1 MFRFIRKGV
10 AKLNSVLNKPQEQS
24 PNNIRYLEYEI
35 NQWKRSNT
43 RKMQVIGEE
52 YYDDKH
58 DILKRKRTVIGE
70 DGQLEEVDN
79 LPNNKVMD
87 NQYSKL
93 VDQKVNYLFGK
104 PFTYET
110 DSEKYTEA
118 LKKVFNKKF
127 LRMFKNLAEDSLNGG
142 LGWLHPYYNDIGELS
157 FKRFEAREILP
168 FWKDSEHTEL
178 DFAIRLYETDIFE
191 GSGKQTV
198 EKVEVYSTSGIDRY
212 ILRNYCLIPDYENPH
227 SSHLTI
233 VENEKLQEVNWERV
247 PLVAFKYNNNETP
260 LIKRVKSLQDG
271 INIMLSDFENNMQED
286 ARNTILVLINYMGQ
300 NLGEFRKNLA
310 TYGAVKVKSSDG
322 GNGDVKTLEVKVNAE
337 NYKAILD
344 LFKKA
349 IIENGRGYDAK
360 SDRMQNNPNQ
370 MNIQSM
376 YSDID
381 LDANGMET
389 EFQASFEDL
398 LWFINAHLVNTG
410 EDNFFNEEVN
420 IIFNRD
426 ILINETES
434 IENCQKSDGII
445 SRKTII
451 TEHPWVKDVQ
461 TELDRIEDEEKDNLE
476 DEMNRIPKD
485 IDDLNKQLGSGQH
498 GE

>member
-24 PNNIRYLEYEI
+24 PSNIKFLEYEI

-43 RKMQVIGEE
+43 RKMQIIGEE
-52 YYDDKH
+52 YYDDMH
-58 DILKRKRTVIGE
+58 DILKRKRTAIGE
-70 DGQLEEVDN
+70 DGELIEVEN

-110 DSEKYTEA
+110 ESEKYTEA

-142 LGWLHPYYNDIGELS
+142 LGWLHPYYNDVGELS
-157 FKRFEAREILP
+157 FKRFEAREVLP
-168 FWKDSEHTEL
+168 FWKDSEHMEL
-178 DFAIRLYETDIFE
+178 DFAIRLYVTDEFTGNRKE
-191 GSGKQTV
+191 AV
-198 EKVEVYSTSGIDRY
+198 EKVEVYTTEGVERY
-212 ILRNYCLIPDYENPH
+212 ILRNNCLIKDSINPY
-227 SSHLTI
+227 SSYITI
-233 VENEKLQEVNWERV
+233 EDTESGEQQEVNWERV
-247 PLVAFKYNNNETP
+247 PLIAFKYNNNETP

-271 INIMLSDFENNMQED
+271 INVMLSDFENNMQED
-286 ARNTILVLINYMGQ
+286 SRNTIIVIVNYDGED
-300 NLGEFRKNLA
+300 LGEFRQNLS
-310 TYGAVKVKSSDG
+310 TYGAVKVKTIDG
-322 GNGDVKTLEVKVNAE
+322 AAGDIKTLEVKVNAE
-337 NYKAILD
+337 NYKAILE

-398 LWFINAHLVNTG
+398 LWFINAHLANTG
-410 EDNFFNEEVN
+410 EDDFFNEEVN

-426 ILINETES
+426 ILINESES
-434 IENCQKSDGII
+434 IENCQKSLTVL
-445 SRKTII
+445 SA
-451 TEHPWVKDVQ
+451 ESVVSQHPWVDDVKK
-461 TELDRIEDEEKDNLE
+461 ELERIETQKKKALDEY
-476 DEMNRIPKD
+476 MT
-485 IDDLNKQLGSGQH
+485 DDLPDESLGGGVG

>member
-24 PNNIRYLEYEI
+24 PSNLKYLEYEI
-35 NQWKRSNT
+35 NQWKSSKT

-142 LGWLHPYYNDIGELS
+142 LGWLHPYYNDNGELS

-233 VENEKLQEVNWERV
+233 VENAKLQDVNWERV

-300 NLGEFRKNLA
+300 NLGEFRRNLA

-337 NYKAILD
+337 NYKAILE

-410 EDNFFNEEVN
+410 EDDFFNEEVN

-426 ILINETES
+426 ILINESES
-434 IENCQKSDGII
+434 IENCQKSLAVL
-445 SRKTII
+445 SS
-451 TEHPWVKDVQ
+451 ESVVSQHPWVDDVKK
-461 TELDRIEDEEKDNLE
+461 ELERIETEKKKALDEY
-476 DEMNRIPKD
+476 MT
-485 IDDLNKQLGSGQH
+485 DDLPDESLGGGVG

>member
-24 PNNIRYLEYEI
+24 PSNLKYLEYEI

-110 DSEKYTEA
+110 DSKKYTEA
-118 LKKVFNKKF
+118 LKTVFNKKF
-127 LRMFKNLAEDSLNGG
+127 IRMFKNLAEDSLNGG

-212 ILRNYCLIPDYENPH
+212 ILKNNCLIPDYGNPH

-300 NLGEFRKNLA
+300 NLGEFRRNLA

-337 NYKAILD
+337 NYKAILE

-410 EDNFFNEEVN
+410 EDDFFNEEVN

-426 ILINETES
+426 ILINESES
-434 IENCQKSDGII
+434 IENCQKSLAVL
-445 SRKTII
+445 SS
-451 TEHPWVKDVQ
+451 ESVVSQHPWVDDVKK
-461 TELDRIEDEEKDNLE
+461 ELERIETEKKKALDEY
-476 DEMNRIPKD
+476 MT
-485 IDDLNKQLGSGQH
+485 DDLPDESLGGGVG

>member
-24 PNNIRYLEYEI
+24 PNNIKYLEYEI
-35 NQWKRSNT
+35 NRWKSSNT
-43 RKMQVIGEE
+43 RKMQIIGEE
-52 YYDDKH
+52 YYDDIH
-58 DILKRKRTVIGE
+58 DILKRKRTAIGE
-70 DGQLEEVDN
+70 DGELIEVEN

-110 DSEKYTEA
+110 ESETYTKL
-118 LKKVFNKKF
+118 LKVVFNKKF

-142 LGWLHPYYNDIGELS
+142 LGWLHPYYNDNSELS

-191 GSGKQTV
+191 GSGKQIV

-212 ILRNYCLIPDYENPH
+212 ILRNNCLIPDYENPH

-233 VENEKLQEVNWERV
+233 EENEKLQEVNWERV
-247 PLVAFKYNNNETP
+247 PLIAFKYNNNETP

-286 ARNTILVLINYMGQ
+286 SRNTIMVIVNYDGED
-300 NLGEFRKNLA
+300 LGEFRQNLS
-310 TYGAVKVKSSDG
+310 TYGAVKIKTIDG
-322 GNGDVKTLEVKVNAE
+322 AAGDVKTLEVKVNAE
-337 NYKAILD
+337 NYKAILE

-349 IIENGRGYDAK
+349 IVENGRGYDAK

-381 LDANGMET
+381 LDADGMET
-389 EFQASFEDL
+389 EYQASFEEL
-398 LWFINAHLVNTG
+398 LWFIDNHLSNTG
-410 EDNFFNEEVN
+410 KGDHFDKEVN
-420 IIFNRD
+420 IKFNRN
-426 ILINETES
+426 ILINESEMVD
-434 IENCQKSDGII
+434 NCKSSVGII
-445 SRKTII
+445 SSETI
-451 TEHPWVKDVQ
+451 TSRHPWVDDVKK
-461 TELDRIEDEEKDNLE
+461 ELDRIKNEERDNFEDEL
-476 DEMNRIPKD
+476 NRIPKD
-485 IDDLNKQLGSGQH
+485 IDDLNKQLGSDQH

>member
-24 PNNIRYLEYEI
+24 PSNIKFLEYEI
-35 NQWKRSNT
+35 NQWKSSNA
-43 RKMQVIGEE
+43 RKMQIIGEE

-58 DILKRKRTVIGE
+58 DILKRKRTAIGE
-70 DGQLEEVDN
+70 DGELVEVEN
-79 LPNNKVMD
+79 LPNNKVTD

-110 DSEKYTEA
+110 DNEKYTEA

-142 LGWLHPYYNDIGELS
+142 LGWLHPYYNDNGELC

-168 FWKDSEHTEL
+168 FWKDSEHTGL
-178 DFAIRLYETDIFE
+178 DFAIRLYETYEFT
-191 GSGKQTV
+191 GSGKEKV
-198 EKVEVYSTSGIDRY
+198 EKVEVYTTEGVERY
-212 ILRNYCLIPDYENPH
+212 ILRNNCLIKDSINPY
-227 SSHLTI
+227 SSYITI
-233 VENEKLQEVNWERV
+233 EDADSREQQEVNWERV
-247 PLVAFKYNNNETP
+247 PLIAFKYNNNETP

-286 ARNTILVLINYMGQ
+286 SRNTIMVIVNYDGED
-300 NLGEFRKNLA
+300 LGEFRQNLS
-310 TYGAVKVKSSDG
+310 TYGAVKVKTIDG
-322 GNGDVKTLEVKVNAE
+322 AAGDIKTLEVKVNAE
-337 NYKAILD
+337 NYKAILE

-398 LWFINAHLVNTG
+398 LWFINAHLANTG
-410 EDNFFNEEVN
+410 EDDFFNEEVN

-426 ILINETES
+426 ILINESES
-434 IENCQKSDGII
+434 IENCQKSLTVL
-445 SRKTII
+445 SA
-451 TEHPWVKDVQ
+451 ESVVSQHPWVDDVKK
-461 TELDRIEDEEKDNLE
+461 ELERIETEKKKALDEY
-476 DEMNRIPKD
+476 MT
-485 IDDLNKQLGSGQH
+485 DDLPDESLGGGIG

>member
-24 PNNIRYLEYEI
+24 PSNIKFLEYEI
-35 NQWKRSNT
+35 NQWKRSNA
-43 RKMQVIGEE
+43 RKMQIIGEE
-52 YYDDKH
+52 YYDDMH
-58 DILKRKRTVIGE
+58 DILKRKRTAIGE
-70 DGQLEEVDN
+70 DGELIEVEN

-110 DSEKYTEA
+110 ESETYTKL
-118 LKKVFNKKF
+118 LKVVFNKKF

-142 LGWLHPYYNDIGELS
+142 LGWLHPYYNDNSELS

-191 GSGKQTV
+191 GSGKQIV
-198 EKVEVYSTSGIDRY
+198 EKVEVYSTGGIDRY
-212 ILRNYCLIPDYENPH
+212 ILKNNCLIPDYENPR

-233 VENEKLQEVNWERV
+233 EENEKLQEVNWERV
-247 PLVAFKYNNNETP
+247 PLIAFKYNNNETP

-286 ARNTILVLINYMGQ
+286 SRNTIMVVVNYDGED
-300 NLGEFRKNLA
+300 LGEFRQNLS
-310 TYGAVKVKSSDG
+310 TYGAVKIKTVDG
-322 GNGDVKTLEVKVNAE
+322 AAGDVKTLEVKVNAE
-337 NYKAILD
+337 NYKAILE

-349 IIENGRGYDAK
+349 IVENGRGYDAK

-398 LWFINAHLVNTG
+398 LWFIDVHLANTG
-410 EDNFFNEEVN
+410 EDDFFNEEVN

-426 ILINETES
+426 MLINEPES
-434 IENCQKSDGII
+434 IDNCQKSMGII
-445 SRKTII
+445 SSETI
-451 TEHPWVKDVQ
+451 TSEHPWVKDVAN
-461 TELDRIEDEEKDNLE
+461 ELKRIKAEKKQALKDYMNEDF
-476 DEMNRIPKD
+476 P
-485 IDDLNKQLGSGQH
+485 DDTGG
-498 GE
+498 G

>member
-24 PNNIRYLEYEI
+24 PSNIKYLEYEI
-35 NQWKRSNT
+35 NRWKSSNT
-43 RKMQVIGEE
+43 RKMQIIGEE
-52 YYDDKH
+52 YYDDMH
-58 DILKRKRTVIGE
+58 DILKRKRTAIGE
-70 DGQLEEVDN
+70 NGELIEVDN

-110 DSEKYTEA
+110 ESEKYTEA

-178 DFAIRLYETDIFE
+178 DFAIRLYETEEFT
-191 GSGKQTV
+191 GSGKEIV
-198 EKVEVYSTSGIDRY
+198 EKVEVYTTNGVKRY
-212 ILRNYCLIPDYENPH
+212 ELRNNCLIPDRVNPH
-227 SSHLTI
+227 SFYI
-233 VENEKLQEVNWERV
+233 AVEDTVNGTSEEVNWNKV
-247 PLVAFKYNNNETP
+247 PLIAFKYNNNETP

-271 INIMLSDFENNMQED
+271 INVMLSDFENNMQED
-286 ARNTILVLINYMGQ
+286 SRNTIIVIVNYDGED
-300 NLGEFRKNLA
+300 LGEFRQNLS
-310 TYGAVKVKSSDG
+310 TYGAVKVKTVDG
-322 GNGDVKTLEVKVNAE
+322 AAGDIKTLEVKVNAE
-337 NYKAILD
+337 NYEAILE

-349 IIENGRGYDAK
+349 IVENGRGYDAK

-398 LWFINAHLVNTG
+398 LWFINVHLANTG
-410 EDNFFNEEVN
+410 EDDFFNEEVN

-426 ILINETES
+426 ILINESES
-434 IENCQKSDGII
+434 IENCQKSLAVL
-445 SRKTII
+445 SAESVVTQ
-451 TEHPWVKDVQ
+451 HPWVDDVK
-461 TELDRIEDEEKDNLE
+461 TELDRIKAEKKKAIEDY
-476 DEMNRIPKD
+476 MN
-485 IDDLNKQLGSGQH
+485 DDLPDDTGG
-498 GE
+498 GVGDE

>member
-24 PNNIRYLEYEI
+24 PSNIKFLEYEI

-43 RKMQVIGEE
+43 RKMQIIGEE
-52 YYDDKH
+52 YYDDIH
-58 DILKRKRTVIGE
+58 DILKRKRTAIGE
-70 DGQLEEVDN
+70 DGELIEVDN

-110 DSEKYTEA
+110 ESETYTKL
-118 LKKVFNKKF
+118 LKVVFNKKF

-178 DFAIRLYETDIFE
+178 DFAIRLYETEEFT
-191 GSGKQTV
+191 GSGKEIV
-198 EKVEVYSTSGIDRY
+198 EKVEIYTTNGVKRY
-212 ILRNYCLIPDYENPH
+212 ELRNNCLIPDRVNPH
-227 SSHLTI
+227 SFYI
-233 VENEKLQEVNWERV
+233 AVEDTVNGTSEEVNWNKV
-247 PLVAFKYNNNETP
+247 PLIAFKYNNNETP

-271 INIMLSDFENNMQED
+271 INVMLSDFENNMQED
-286 ARNTILVLINYMGQ
+286 SRNTIIVIVNYDGED
-300 NLGEFRKNLA
+300 LGEFRQNLS
-310 TYGAVKVKSSDG
+310 TYGAVKVKTVDG
-322 GNGDVKTLEVKVNAE
+322 AAGDIKTLEVKVNAE
-337 NYKAILD
+337 NYKAILE

-349 IIENGRGYDAK
+349 IVENGRGYDAK

-398 LWFINAHLVNTG
+398 LWFINVHLANTG
-410 EDNFFNEEVN
+410 EKDFFNEEVN

-426 ILINETES
+426 ILINESES
-434 IENCQKSDGII
+434 IENCQKSLAVL
-445 SRKTII
+445 SAESVVTQ
-451 TEHPWVKDVQ
+451 HPWVDDVK
-461 TELDRIEDEEKDNLE
+461 TELDRIKAEKKKAIEDY
-476 DEMNRIPKD
+476 MN
-485 IDDLNKQLGSGQH
+485 DDLPDDTGG
-498 GE
+498 GVGDE

>member
-1 MFRFIRKGV
+1 VFRFIRKGV

-24 PNNIRYLEYEI
+24 PDNIKYLEYEI
-35 NQWKRSNT
+35 NQWKRSET
-43 RKMQVIGEE
+43 RKMQIVGEE

-70 DGQLEEVDN
+70 GGQLTEVGN

-93 VDQKVNYLFGK
+93 VDQKVNYLLGK

-168 FWKDSEHTEL
+168 FWKDSEHIEL
-178 DFAIRLYETDIFE
+178 DFGIRLYETDIFE
-191 GSGKQTV
+191 GNRKQTV
-198 EKVEVYSTSGIDRY
+198 EKVEVYTTNGVERY
-212 ILRNYCLIPDYENPH
+212 ILRNNCLIKDSYNPY
-227 SSHLTI
+227 SSYITI
-233 VENEKLQEVNWERV
+233 EDTESRKQQEFNWKRV
-247 PLVAFKYNNNETP
+247 PLIAFKYNNNETP

-286 ARNTILVLINYMGQ
+286 SRNTILVLQNYDGQ

-310 TYGAVKVKSSDG
+310 TYGAVKVKTVDG
-322 GNGDVKTLEVKVNAE
+322 AVGDLKTLEINVNSE
-337 NYKAILD
+337 NYKVILEI
-344 LFKKA
+344 FKKA
-349 IIENGRGYDAK
+349 IVENGRGYDAK

-389 EFQASFEDL
+389 EFQASFEEL
-398 LWFINAHLVNTG
+398 LWFIDHHLSNTNQG
-410 EDNFFNEEVN
+410 DFFNEEVN

-434 IENCQKSDGII
+434 IENCQKSIGIL
-445 SRKTII
+445 SSESI
-451 TEHPWVKDVQ
+451 TAEHPWVDDIK
-461 TELDRIEDEEKDNLE
+461 TELDRIKDEKKQALKDY
-476 DEMNRIPKD
+476 MN
-485 IDDLNKQLGSGQH
+485 DDFPDDTGGGV
-498 GE
+498 GEE

>member
-24 PNNIRYLEYEI
+24 PSNIKFLEYEL

-43 RKMQVIGEE
+43 RKMQIVGEE

-58 DILKRKRTVIGE
+58 DILKRKRTAIGE
-70 DGQLEEVDN
+70 DGELIEVDN

-93 VDQKVNYLFGK
+93 VDQKVNYLLGK

-110 DSEKYTEA
+110 ESEKYTEA

-178 DFAIRLYETDIFE
+178 NFAIRLYETDIFE
-191 GSGKQTV
+191 GSRKQTV

-212 ILRNYCLIPDYENPH
+212 ILKNNCLIPDYENPH

-247 PLVAFKYNNNETP
+247 PLIAFKYNNNETP

-271 INIMLSDFENNMQED
+271 INVMLSDFENNMQED
-286 ARNTILVLINYMGQ
+286 SRNTIMVIVNYDGED
-300 NLGEFRKNLA
+300 LGEFRQNLS
-310 TYGAVKVKSSDG
+310 TYGAVKVKTVDG
-322 GNGDVKTLEVKVNAE
+322 AAGDIKTLEVKVNAE
-337 NYKAILD
+337 NYKAILE

-349 IIENGRGYDAK
+349 IVENGRGYDAK

-398 LWFINAHLVNTG
+398 LWFINVHLANTG
-410 EDNFFNEEVN
+410 NDDFFNEEVK

-434 IENCQKSDGII
+434 IENCQKSLAVL
-445 SRKTII
+445 SAESVVTQ
-451 TEHPWVKDVQ
+451 HPWVDDVK
-461 TELDRIEDEEKDNLE
+461 TELDRIKDEKQKAIEEYMAEDLP
-476 DEMNRIPKD
+476 DES
-485 IDDLNKQLGSGQH
+485 LGG
-498 GE
+498 GVGDE

>member
-10 AKLNSVLNKPQEQS
+10 AKLNNVLNKPQEQS
-24 PNNIRYLEYEI
+24 PNNIKFLEYEI
-35 NQWKRSNT
+35 NQWKQSKT
-43 RKMQVIGEE
+43 RKMQIVGEE

-70 DGQLEEVDN
+70 GGQLTEVDN

-93 VDQKVNYLFGK
+93 VDQKVNYLLGK

-178 DFAIRLYETDIFE
+178 DFGIRLYETDIFE
-191 GSGKQTV
+191 GNRKQTV
-198 EKVEVYSTSGIDRY
+198 EKVEVYTTNGVERY
-212 ILRNYCLIPDYENPH
+212 ILRNNCLIKDNFNPY
-227 SSHLTI
+227 SSYITI
-233 VENEKLQEVNWERV
+233 EDTESREQQEFNWKRV
-247 PLVAFKYNNNETP
+247 PLLAFKYNNNETP

-286 ARNTILVLINYMGQ
+286 SRNTILVLQNYDGQ

-310 TYGAVKVKSSDG
+310 TYGAVKVKTVDG
-322 GNGDVKTLEVKVNAE
+322 AVGDLKTLEINVNSE
-337 NYKAILD
+337 NYKVILEI
-344 LFKKA
+344 FKKA
-349 IIENGRGYDAK
+349 IVENGRGYDVK

-398 LWFINAHLVNTG
+398 LWFINVHLANTG
-410 EDNFFNEEVN
+410 EDDFFNEEVN

-426 ILINETES
+426 MLINESES
-434 IENCQKSDGII
+434 IDNCQKSMGII
-445 SRKTII
+445 SSETI
-451 TEHPWVKDVQ
+451 TSEHPWVKDVAN
-461 TELDRIEDEEKDNLE
+461 ELKRIKAEKKEALDDYMNED
-476 DEMNRIPKD
+476 MP
-485 IDDLNKQLGSGQH
+485 DDMLGGGVG